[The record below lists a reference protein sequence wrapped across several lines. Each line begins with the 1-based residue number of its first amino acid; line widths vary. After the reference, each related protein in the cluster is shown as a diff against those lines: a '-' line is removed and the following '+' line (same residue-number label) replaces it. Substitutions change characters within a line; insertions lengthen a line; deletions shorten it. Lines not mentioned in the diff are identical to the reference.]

1 MAPILI
7 ILIVGLFTSYC
18 YLIYN
23 IKKYYYESMKSEFRR
38 LTILFA
44 SFNISYLLR
53 LAYLL
58 CSAVHIRAIDDHYL
72 RLIMRRLL
80 PLAFDLSSI
89 LAILTLHYM
98 SFKKDKEANR
108 TSQLPK
114 AGHFKDESALPKID
128 DIITNDEQEDG
139 VTLMM

>member
-1 MAPILI
+1 MMAPILI
-7 ILIVGLFTSYC
+7 ILIAGLFTSYC

-23 IKKYYYESMKSEFRR
+23 IKKYYYESMESEYRR

-58 CSAVHIRAIDDHYL
+58 CATFRLKAIDDHYI
-72 RLIMRRLL
+72 RLMLRRLL
-80 PLAFDLSSI
+80 PLSFDLSSI

-108 TSQLPK
+108 ST
-114 AGHFKDESALPKID
+114 
-128 DIITNDEQEDG
+128 
-139 VTLMM
+139 

>member
-1 MAPILI
+1 MDIIDILTLNFYIMVAMLSVLI
-7 ILIVGLFTSYC
+7 IGLFTSYG

-53 LAYLL
+53 LAYIL
-58 CSAVHIRAIDDHYL
+58 CSALHIRAIDDHYL

-80 PLAFDLSSI
+80 PLSFDLSSI
-89 LAILTLHYM
+89 LAILTLPYM
-98 SFKKDKEANR
+98 SFKKDKEANC
-108 TSQLPK
+108 TS
-114 AGHFKDESALPKID
+114 
-128 DIITNDEQEDG
+128 
-139 VTLMM
+139 